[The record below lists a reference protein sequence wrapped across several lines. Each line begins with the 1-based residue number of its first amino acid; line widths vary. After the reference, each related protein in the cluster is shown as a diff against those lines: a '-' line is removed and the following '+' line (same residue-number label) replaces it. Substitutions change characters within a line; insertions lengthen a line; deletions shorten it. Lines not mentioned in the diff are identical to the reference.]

1 MENTLP
7 PTPKRYLSDEEHAE
21 ILREGGDDELI
32 ALEESHAACNANDMP
47 SSWAW
52 LARTELPHYSLK
64 RMKRIYGA
72 AWIRKMGFKTATA
85 EAAYG
90 ADWLDRP

>member
-1 MENTLP
+1 MENTLLT
-7 PTPKRYLSDEEHAE
+7 TPKRYLSDEEHAE

-32 ALEESHAACNANDMP
+32 ALAESQAASEARDIP

-64 RMKRIYGA
+64 RIKRIQGPEF
-72 AWIRKMGFKTATA
+72 IRKLGFKTATA